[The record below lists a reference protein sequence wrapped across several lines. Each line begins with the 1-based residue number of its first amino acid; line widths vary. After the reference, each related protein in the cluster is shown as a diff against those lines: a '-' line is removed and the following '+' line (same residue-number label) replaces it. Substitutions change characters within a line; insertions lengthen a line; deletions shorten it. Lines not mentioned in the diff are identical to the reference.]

1 MKKVLKVVAV
11 VAFLAGI
18 LSALKIWGSKKNDPD
33 IFDDEDDEEELW
45 EEE

>member
-11 VAFLAGI
+11 VAFVAGI
-18 LSALKIWGSKKNDPD
+18 LSALKIWGSKKNEPN
-33 IFDDEDDEEELW
+33 IFDDEELW